1 LVSFDTE
8 LSKEFTPLFNKRLAK
23 GLSQYGT
30 CVKHINIP
38 YNANRNVRLSADS
51 LQHNFKPEYIL
62 TIKIIEQK
70 SNPTLNAIKKDKIF
84 NEAIYYLELKS
95 SITEKPV
102 WTSYATVNNLTKS
115 DDNKTIYRLTK
126 RLLEKMEE
134 DLLIQNI
141 LKHSTT
147 LAEQ

>member
-1 LVSFDTE
+1 
-8 LSKEFTPLFNKRLAK
+8 
-23 GLSQYGT
+23 
-30 CVKHINIP
+30 
-38 YNANRNVRLSADS
+38 
-51 LQHNFKPEYIL
+51 
-62 TIKIIEQK
+62 
-70 SNPTLNAIKKDKIF
+70 
-84 NEAIYYLELKS
+84 
-95 SITEKPV
+95 V